1 MDSQTLVALLLKE
14 QSSKCLIFHGCDIT
28 IDGGMNR
35 QDVMVIALL
44 FSLAASLVTIYK
56 VRRME
61 KKYHI
66 S

>member
-1 MDSQTLVALLLKE
+1 
-14 QSSKCLIFHGCDIT
+14 
-28 IDGGMNR
+28 MNR